1 MIRRVV
7 IRQFEMGL
15 VFRDGD
21 FTRLLEPGRYWRF
34 DPLRRERITI
44 VNQRAPWLEHE
55 QLDLIIRSGVLKNRA
70 IVLDLKDYERG
81 LVWIDE
87 RFAAVLP
94 PGRYALWTGL
104 RQIRAEI
111 VDARVVQFVHAERD
125 AILRTPRVNEY
136 LDVQDIP
143 ADNVGVL
150 FVDGKHVD
158 LLGPGRY
165 AFWKGGPVVKLVR
178 VDRREVVLDVQ
189 GQEIL
194 TADKVS
200 LRLNAVVVYRVTDP
214 VIAVTQ
220 TEDAKQALYRETQLA
235 LRTAIGARELDAL
248 LTDKE
253 AAANE
258 ATDRLKNRAAEFGL
272 AVQAIGLRDLILPG
286 DMKELMNKV
295 IEARKGAEAN
305 VITRREEAAALRHQ
319 VNAAKLIADNPA
331 LQRLREL
338 EAIEK
343 IAAGGKLSVVLG
355 EKGLADRVTN
365 LL

>member
-1 MIRRVV
+1 
-7 IRQFEMGL
+7 MGL

-21 FTRLLEPGRYWRF
+21 FADLLEPGRYWRF

-55 QLDLIIRSGVLKNRA
+55 QLDLIIRSGALDGRA
-70 IVLDLKDYERG
+70 VVLDLKDQMRG

-87 RFAAVLP
+87 RFAAILA
-94 PGRYALWTGL
+94 PGQYAMWTGI
-104 RQIRAEI
+104 RQIRTEV
-111 VDARVVQFVHAERD
+111 VDARIVRFDHAERD
-125 AILRTPRVNEY
+125 AILRVPRVNEF
-136 LDVQDIP
+136 LDVHDIL
-143 ADNVGVL
+143 ADFVGVL
-150 FVDGKHVD
+150 FVDGKQVET
-158 LLGPGRY
+158 LEPGRY

-178 VDRREVVLDVQ
+178 VDRREVVLDVP

-200 LRLNAVVVYRVTDP
+200 LRLNAVVVYRVAVP
-214 VIAVTQ
+214 VLAVTA
-220 TEDAKQALYRETQLA
+220 TEDAKQALYREAQLA
-235 LRTAIGARELDAL
+235 LRSAIGARELDAL

-253 AAANE
+253 SAATE

-272 AVQAIGLRDLILPG
+272 AVQAVGIRDFILPG

-319 VNAAKLIADNPA
+319 VNAAKLFAENPA